1 MCFFYLLQYL
11 IAAIKPIQKK
21 NVTRIIQSWTQHTH
35 LCSSYFNHC
44 YKSIKS
50 VNPSSSA
57 CSTRHPTAKHP
68 QNLPIPTPGRLKSQL
83 ETSKIL
89 SHPLC
94 KEHISKCWNQTM
106 HPTTGEMYRFNNKAP
121 LSITRYQLKAKTA
134 GKSSWYRSAV
144 SPRKKALTWIP
155 SPANHRDVNPKWL

>member
-1 MCFFYLLQYL
+1 MRTFSAHTTVKHAALNAIASYYQQLMCSVFFYLLQYL

-106 HPTTGEMYRFNNKAP
+106 HPATGECIDLMTKHH
-121 LSITRYQLKAKTA
+121 
-134 GKSSWYRSAV
+134 SA
-144 SPRKKALTWIP
+144 
-155 SPANHRDVNPKWL
+155 